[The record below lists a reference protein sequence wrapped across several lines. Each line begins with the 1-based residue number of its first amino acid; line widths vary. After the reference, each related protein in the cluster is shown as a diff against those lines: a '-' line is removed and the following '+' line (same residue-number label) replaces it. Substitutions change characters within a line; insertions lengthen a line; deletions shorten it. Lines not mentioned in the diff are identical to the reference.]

1 MSGVLAR
8 ITHYLEQERLQP
20 DINRGLRATVGFMA
34 PALAVQYWGW
44 PLEAAFAAIA
54 AQNIAMVDV
63 RGSYSLRLSLLL
75 AMTAVMA
82 GAGWL
87 GGMCATS
94 LLLSLAAIAFLTLA
108 SGAWRH
114 LSPDYGP
121 SLASASIFLALL
133 ALAQP
138 GGEAVALRD
147 FLSVLAGGA
156 WGVLV
161 QVALWPLRAQHPLRR
176 SVSESWLALADLL
189 AAMSPDA
196 DGPVA
201 ERAER
206 IAKNEA
212 QLRTTLDHT
221 AAVLAAP
228 AGRHRAH
235 ARELDELNLAAARIA
250 TRLVALNTAL
260 EALMEQPNFAALAP
274 SFAPVFTS
282 LTNTART
289 VAVTIVSHEPSHLA
303 TAEVRLRRL
312 GNLLQALQDR
322 VTSQTRAT
330 AAAAQLVGMLKQVAQ
345 QVSAARAALRATVE
359 RSRERAAFSLELFDV
374 QTWTLKPLAS
384 ALNFHWPPDAALVRF
399 ILRLTVLQM
408 FGVAVMEYFHLS
420 RGYWLPLTVLVVLQ
434 PDYGSTRLRAMQ
446 RLAGTLAG
454 GVLASLL
461 LWLQLPP
468 AGLLAAMAV
477 TMFGFAFWLKR
488 NYAIAVF
495 FITLFV
501 VLITET
507 AMRVTVAFTAE
518 RLIATAAGGA
528 LAMLAAYLFWPVWER
543 QLLPGVLARAL
554 RANRDYLQ
562 QLGARLVAGGR
573 YEGALI
579 SAKRAAEAANSNAFS
594 SLQRMLGDP
603 RNQQEGLEA
612 AAALVNGNQRLTRA
626 LNVVALQLG
635 PALDHPEL
643 KQFVALA
650 ADAFAALALAAETE
664 QSDRERFAQL
674 RTALDELALP
684 TEAAGGGSTAP
695 PFSSDSSRLAHSAAT
710 QFARCATELS
720 AMLLASDGSAVL
732 QPALNIPG
740 AG

>member
-1 MSGVLAR
+1 MSGVRAR

-20 DINRGLRATVGFMA
+20 DINRGLRSVVAFMA
-34 PALAVQYWGW
+34 PVFAVQYWSL
-44 PLEAAFAAIA
+44 PLEASFAAIA

-87 GGMCATS
+87 GSMCAS
-94 LLLSLAAIAFLTLA
+94 PLLLSLVAIAFVTLA
-108 SGAWRH
+108 SGVWRH

-121 SLASASIFLALL
+121 PLAGASIFLVLL

-138 GGEAVALRD
+138 GGEAAALRD
-147 FLSVLAGGA
+147 FLSVLVGGA

-161 QVALWPLRAQHPLRR
+161 QVSLWPFRAQHPLRR

-196 DGPVA
+196 EGPA
-201 ERAER
+201 SERAGR
-206 IAKNEA
+206 IAKNETR
-212 QLRTTLDHT
+212 LRTTLDHT
-221 AAVLAAP
+221 AAVLATQS
-228 AGRHRAH
+228 GQRSAH
-235 ARELDELNLAAARIA
+235 ARELEELNLAAARIA
-250 TRLVALNTAL
+250 TRMVAFNTAL
-260 EALMEQPNFAALAP
+260 ESLMEQPNFAALAP

-312 GNLLQALQDR
+312 GNLLHALQDR
-322 VTSQTRAT
+322 VTSQTRAKV
-330 AAAAQLVGMLKQVAQ
+330 AGGQLVGMLKQVAQ
-345 QVSAARAALRATVE
+345 QASAARAALRATVE

-399 ILRLTVLQM
+399 VLRLTVLQM
-408 FGVAVMEYFHLS
+408 LGVAVMEYFHLS

-446 RLAGTLAG
+446 RFVGTAG
-454 GVLASLL
+454 GGVVASLL
-461 LWLQLPP
+461 LSLQLPP
-468 AGLLAAMAV
+468 SALLAAMAV

-488 NYAIAVF
+488 NYAVAAF

-518 RLIATAAGGA
+518 RLLATAAGGA
-528 LAMLAAYLFWPVWER
+528 LAMLAAHLFWPVWER
-543 QLLPGVLARAL
+543 KFLPGILARAL
-554 RANRDYLQ
+554 RANREYLRRI
-562 QLGARLVAGGR
+562 GERLAAGGR
-573 YEGALI
+573 YEGAVVQ
-579 SAKRAAEAANSNAFS
+579 AKRTAEAANGLAFS

-612 AAALVNGNQRLTRA
+612 AATLVNGNQRLTRA
-626 LNVVALQLG
+626 LTVVALQLG
-635 PALDHPEL
+635 PALDQPEL
-643 KQFVALA
+643 KQFVILAGDTLEALA
-650 ADAFAALALAAETE
+650 RAAEME
-664 QSDRERFAQL
+664 QPDRTCFAKL
-674 RTALDELALP
+674 RTALDEFAP
-684 TEAAGGGSTAP
+684 PAVPGGRGHSTAP
-695 PFSSDSSRLAHSAAT
+695 MLTDSARLAHSAAT

-720 AMLLASDGSAVL
+720 AMLLASAPGESA
-732 QPALNIPG
+732 PPG
-740 AG
+740 VAST